1 MRELKGLKQLR
12 RLREVEGVEGVE
24 VVEGVEENFKT
35 PLLPGGVHPDRC
47 GIAAERLEAGW
58 WNKMRLFSIAAD
70 FSRWKKE
77 ENVLVENSRVPRCAR
92 NDKGLQ
98 PPQPLQ
104 LLQL

>member
-1 MRELKGLKQLR
+1 LRELKGLKQLR
-12 RLREVEGVEGVE
+12 RLREVEG
-24 VVEGVEENFKT
+24 VEGVEENFKT

-98 PPQPLQ
+98 LPQPLQ